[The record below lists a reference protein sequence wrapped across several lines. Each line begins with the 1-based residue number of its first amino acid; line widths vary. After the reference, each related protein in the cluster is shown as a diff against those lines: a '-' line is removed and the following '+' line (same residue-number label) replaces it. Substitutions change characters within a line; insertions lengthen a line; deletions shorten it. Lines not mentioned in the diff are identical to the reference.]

1 MHVPKNYGI
10 RKIPQCGEAG
20 EAATSCRQQ
29 AACCRPQATGD
40 KLKAKGK
47 RRTSVSYI
55 EFPVYL
61 SNRIVAGLCR

>member
-20 EAATSCRQQ
+20 EAAPGCRQQ

-47 RRTSVSYI
+47 RQTTGIFI
-55 EFPVYL
+55 EYSDYL